1 MVNATGGFSELLWP
15 GIKAIFGDSYE
26 DWEPIWEKLVDV
38 HESDKQFEK
47 FQGVTNFGLA
57 GLKDQ
62 GAGIPYRDKYQGFYR
77 EIINVTYG
85 IGTTV
90 TYEMMRY
97 EQYDKFKSLPKQLAQ
112 AVRRTEETIVGNL
125 LNYGF
130 GTNPNSSNTNT
141 TQTLTADGKSLFNS
155 GHLLVAANNAT
166 LKNTPTTAS
175 DLSQSALEQSY
186 IDISAFVD
194 DQNLP
199 IVVEAKKLI
208 VPIQSQHLA
217 RKILETEYEVDSGNN
232 TINPVSSARMPLEL
246 IVSPWITD
254 TDCFFIKTDEED
266 GLVFT
271 DVDPVML
278 DRDNDFDTK
287 NLKFSAMR
295 LFGVGAVNYL
305 GYYGSPGA

>member
-1 MVNATGGFSELLWP
+1 MVMATGAFSEDLWP
-15 GIKAIFGDSYE
+15 GIKGWFGDSYE

-47 FQGVTNFGLA
+47 FQGITNYGLA
-57 GLKDQ
+57 GIKDQ
-62 GAGIPYRDKYQGFYR
+62 GASIPYRDKYQGFPR
-77 EIINVTYG
+77 EIINIAYG
-85 IGTTV
+85 IGSTI

-97 EQYDKFKSLPKQLAQ
+97 DQYDKFKAIPQRLAQ
-112 AVRRTEETIVGNL
+112 AVRRTEETVVANL
-125 LNYGF
+125 LNNGF
-130 GTNPNSSNTNT
+130 STAT
-141 TQTLTADGKSLFNS
+141 TPTLTADGKSLFNS
-155 GHLLVAANNAT
+155 AHLLVGSGGT
-166 LKNTPTTAS
+166 TQKNTPSTAADFMQTS
-175 DLSQSALEQSY
+175 LEQAY

-199 IVVEAKKLI
+199 IVVQAQKLI

-246 IVSPWITD
+246 IVSPWLTD
-254 TDCFFIKTDEED
+254 TDAWFIKTNEAD

-271 DVDPVML
+271 DVDPIML
-278 DRDNDFDTK
+278 DRDNEFDTK

>member
-1 MVNATGGFSELLWP
+1 MVMATGAFSEDLWP
-15 GIKAIFGDSYE
+15 GIMKWFGDSYE
-26 DWEPIWEKLVDV
+26 DWEPLWEKICDQ
-38 HESDKQFEK
+38 HTSDKQFEK
-47 FQGVTNFGLA
+47 FQGITNYGLA
-57 GLKDQ
+57 GVKDQ
-62 GAGIPYRDKYQGFYR
+62 GAGIPYRDKFQGFPR
-77 EIINVTYG
+77 EIINLTYG
-85 IGTTV
+85 IGSTV

-97 EQYDKFKSLPKQLAQ
+97 DQYDKFKSIPSQLAKS
-112 AVRRTEETIVGNL
+112 VRKTEETVVFNL
-125 LNYGF
+125 LNNGF
-130 GTNPNSSNTNT
+130 STAT
-141 TQTLTADGKSLFNS
+141 TPTLTADAKSLFNPA
-155 GHLLVAANNAT
+155 HLLVAANNVT
-166 LKNTPTTAS
+166 QKNTPSTAS
-175 DLSQSALEQSY
+175 DLLQTSLEQAY

-199 IVVEAKKLI
+199 IVIQAKRLI

-232 TINPVSSARMPLEL
+232 TINPVASARMPLDL
-246 IVSPWITD
+246 VISPWLTD
-254 TDCFFIKTDEED
+254 TDVWCIKTNEED